1 MDTTTRYMGMTLKN
15 PLVASASPISESL
28 DAIRSLEDHGAA
40 AVVLFS
46 LFEEQIRHDS
56 AALEHFFNVGRESVG
71 EAASYFPEIQDYDV
85 GPAEYLNLIRRATDA
100 VDIPIIA
107 SLNGVTERG
116 WVTFAREMQDA
127 GASGIELNV
136 YYIPAETFRS
146 GAEVEQQYVDVL
158 SAVKA
163 SVSIPVA
170 IKVGPYFSS
179 FADMACQLEE
189 AGADAL
195 VLFNRFYQPDFDIEA
210 RTVVPSIALSRPDE
224 IRLPLLWISLLY
236 GRVGLSLAATTGV
249 HGPVEAIKYLM
260 AGADVVMS
268 TSAVLQ
274 QGPPFFGRLLRDMTT
289 WMERKGYTSVRQ
301 MRGSMSQQSVMDSSA
316 FVRGNYIKVLESY
329 SATTIRSRLGERL
342 RREPKRGG

>member
-1 MDTTTRYMGMTLKN
+1 MDMTTDYMGLRLRN
-15 PLVASASPISESL
+15 PLVASASPLSESL
-28 DAIRSLEDHGAA
+28 DGIRRLEDNGAG
-40 AVVLFS
+40 AVVMFS

-56 AALEHFFNVGRESVG
+56 AALEHFFNVGRDSFG
-71 EAASYFPEIQDYDV
+71 EAASFFPEVQDYDV
-85 GPAEYLNLIRRATDA
+85 GPAEYLNLIRRATEA

-107 SLNGVTERG
+107 SLNGVTEQG

-136 YYIPAETFRS
+136 YYIPTETFRS
-146 GAEVEQQYVDVL
+146 GADVEQQYVDVL

-163 SVSIPVA
+163 AVSIPVA

-179 FADMACQLEE
+179 FADMACQFEE

-236 GRVGLSLAATTGV
+236 GRITTSLAATTGV

-274 QGPPFFGRLLRDMTT
+274 EGPPFFARVLAEMTA
-289 WMERKGYTSVRQ
+289 WMERKGYTSVSQ
-301 MRGSMSQQSVMDSSA
+301 MRGSMSQQWVMDSSA

-329 SATTIRSRLGERL
+329 SRTPASGRLPVGP
-342 RREPKRGG
+342 RRPRV

>member
-1 MDTTTRYMGMTLKN
+1 MDLTTRYMGLTLKN
-15 PLVASASPISESL
+15 PLVASASPVSERL
-28 DAIRSLEDHGAA
+28 DAIRRLEDNGAA

-46 LFEEQIRHDS
+46 LFEEQITHDS
-56 AALEHFFNVGRESVG
+56 AALEHFMRLGTESYG
-71 EAASYFPEIQDYDV
+71 EAISYFPSVQDYDV
-85 GPAEYLNLIRRATDA
+85 GPRQYLELIRRATEA

-116 WVTFAREMQDA
+116 WVSFAKEMQDA

-163 SVSIPVA
+163 TVSIPVA

-195 VLFNRFYQPDFDIEA
+195 VLFNRFYQPDFDIET
-210 RTVVPSIALSRPDE
+210 RTVAPAIALSTPGE
-224 IRLPLLWISLLY
+224 IRLPLLWIALLF
-236 GRVGLSLAATTGV
+236 GRVSASLAATTGV
-249 HGPVEAIKYLM
+249 HSHVEAIKYLM

-274 QGPPFFGRLLRDMTT
+274 QGPTFFARVLADMTA
-289 WMERKGYTSVRQ
+289 WMERHGYTSVRQ
-301 MRGSMSQQSVMDSSA
+301 MRGSMSQQSIKDSTA
-316 FVRGNYIKVLESY
+316 FVRANYIKVLESY
-329 SATTIRSRLGERL
+329 TRTSAGSRD
-342 RREPKRGG
+342 RR